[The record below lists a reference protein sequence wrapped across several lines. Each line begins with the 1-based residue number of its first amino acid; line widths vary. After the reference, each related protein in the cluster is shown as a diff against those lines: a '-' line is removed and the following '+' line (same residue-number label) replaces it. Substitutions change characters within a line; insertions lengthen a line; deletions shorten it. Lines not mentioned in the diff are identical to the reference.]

1 MEMIFFPSDLAAL
14 KLAQGLAQR
23 RVFGGGGLGRM
34 IMAASRLLRR
44 ILMQEAEQ
52 VWILALESLL
62 RLLF

>member
-1 MEMIFFPSDLAAL
+1 MEMIFFPSDLAGL

-23 RVFGGGGLGRM
+23 RVFGGGLGRM
-34 IMAASRLLRR
+34 MMAASRLLRR